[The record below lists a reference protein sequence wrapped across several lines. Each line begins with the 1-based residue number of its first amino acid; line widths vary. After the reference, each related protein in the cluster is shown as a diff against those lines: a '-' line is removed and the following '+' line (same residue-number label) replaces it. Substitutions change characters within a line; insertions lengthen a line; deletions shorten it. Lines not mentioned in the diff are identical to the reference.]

1 MKKKILIMLL
11 ALLLLVAVGAYLG
24 FRLARDSGRLPELL
38 PELARHLEFELE
50 NVRYA
55 HSRAGL
61 KKWELSAARARRL
74 KGAEEIRLE
83 EIKARLFAEGKLESD
98 TGIEAERGF
107 YVVASGDMELEGRIR
122 VVSQQFQITTE
133 RLCYREAEEEI
144 QAPGKIF
151 VESEKL
157 DISADSAVI
166 DLPGQKLRM
175 QGRVQAHLRPG
186 AAAPV
191 PADPPLVA
199 PASELTTTPGT
210 DGGMVSGTREK
221 RKRRSR
227 VDIEKAQKP

>member
-1 MKKKILIMLL
+1 MKKKILIMLFS
-11 ALLLLVAVGAYLG
+11 LLLLAAFGAYFR
-24 FRLARDSGRLPELL
+24 FRLALDPGRLPEML

-74 KGAEEIRLE
+74 KGKEEIRLE
-83 EIKARLFAEGKLESD
+83 GINARLFAEGKLESD
-98 TGIEAERGF
+98 TRIEAERGF

-122 VVSQQFQITTE
+122 VVSRQFLITTE
-133 RLCYREAEEEI
+133 RLRYREAREEI

-175 QGRVQAHLRPG
+175 QGRVHAHLRLD
-186 AAAPV
+186 
-191 PADPPLVA
+191 ADPPVVA
-199 PASELTTTPGT
+199 PAPELTSTPRT
-210 DGGMVSGTREK
+210 DGGMVSDAREI
-221 RKRRSR
+221 RKSRSR
-227 VDIEKAQKP
+227 VDIEKVQKP